1 MGRLK
6 ERLEGW
12 HPGQTAGGWWC
23 QFLGTYRALYESR
36 CAGDNVQLCV
46 CGAEGS
52 GGQLDPGPG
61 AQKGLGLKPE
71 KK

>member
-1 MGRLK
+1 M
-6 ERLEGW
+6 
-12 HPGQTAGGWWC
+12 GGWWC
-23 QFLGTYRALYESR
+23 QFLATYRALDESR
-36 CAGDNVQLCV
+36 CVGDDVQLCV

-71 KK
+71 KE